1 MRTGC
6 LQVLGNNL
14 AGRAAMS
21 NWYRGEDGAVTAWVE
36 GYRLTVVTLGGMP
49 RFLIRGKVDDARIT
63 GPGMLLASGTEET
76 VARAMLAAE
85 AYANQRHEYHHT
97 KANPRKGN
105 RYAGA
110 RSGGS

>member
-1 MRTGC
+1 
-6 LQVLGNNL
+6 
-14 AGRAAMS
+14 MS
-21 NWYRGEDGAVTAWVE
+21 NWYRGEDGSVIARVG

-49 RFLIRGKVDDARIT
+49 RFLIHGEIDDARIT
-63 GPGMLLASGTEET
+63 GPGKLLASGTEET

-85 AYANQRHEYHHT
+85 AYANRRHEYRHA
-97 KANPRKGN
+97 KSNPRKGD